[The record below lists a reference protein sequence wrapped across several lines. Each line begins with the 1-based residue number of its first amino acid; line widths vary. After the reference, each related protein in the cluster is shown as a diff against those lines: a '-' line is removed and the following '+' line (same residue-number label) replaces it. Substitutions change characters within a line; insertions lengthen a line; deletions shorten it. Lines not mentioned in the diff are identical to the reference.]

1 MENEEKKRITIP
13 DTITENTSNINS
25 ALPTLEEH
33 INEIEAELNEIV
45 MNPGSSGYE
54 SLTEQDIAYGVSF
67 TVGINPATDTV
78 LDIGCGI
85 GEFYYYVQRFTGA
98 LIHKYLGIDYDDNL
112 LEINKF
118 RSNQDDSISLLH
130 LNIDEFQEAYQ
141 MYSENALKN
150 LEVLGNIN
158 ANLDWA
164 VMCNVINDTLDS
176 DEIIKK
182 IKFWSNVP
190 EKGAVFTF
198 RLKDEKM
205 LADVASKVLLD
216 PVLNKKSIIRTD
228 FYPNWISI
236 YVYNSRE

>member
-216 PVLNKKSIIRTD
+216 SVLNKKSIIRTD